1 MGPTGVRATTQK
13 APPRRT
19 RPTQARRHCRERG
32 LEGRGDS
39 DSHPNA
45 PPDTAL
51 YNMAKSKTL
60 PHAPLA
66 RLLTV
71 TSLPWGLVMSK
82 APNVG
87 DPCACQLTIR
97 NMPRAHPTRREPPL
111 LPSSPWLNP
120 NMSPSNFSG
129 ADVLTGQS
137 HSTGRAFTGA
147 PICSR

>member
-19 RPTQARRHCRERG
+19 RPTQAWRHCRDRG

-39 DSHPNA
+39 DPHPNA

-66 RLLTV
+66 RLLTITRV
-71 TSLPWGLVMSK
+71 PGVWEGTALLV
-82 APNVG
+82 
-87 DPCACQLTIR
+87 
-97 NMPRAHPTRREPPL
+97 TRRRRLNERVGTFSPTTTSGL
-111 LPSSPWLNP
+111 QGGKRSRRLSS
-120 NMSPSNFSG
+120 SS
-129 ADVLTGQS
+129 
-137 HSTGRAFTGA
+137 RAQT
-147 PICSR
+147 